1 MDEEDGDEDE
11 DEDHDK
17 ISVRALYRLIQKILG
32 YLGFTASSDLQ
43 GARQY

>member
-17 ISVRALYRLIQKILG
+17 VTVRALYRLIQKILG
-32 YLGFTASSDLQ
+32 YLGFIACSHLQ
-43 GARQY
+43 GAR